1 MTTIAFHGDFAT
13 PVMLAEDIGQG
24 VPIDLWADT
33 TRLTP
38 YRLLDRFRSVALVG
52 YSRGGALIADLS
64 VECDNIRCAVLYES
78 PLGMY
83 GRVGGS
89 FPVMIIW
96 NDRGRYERRKA
107 QQMEE
112 AWQANGR
119 SVTHLWG
126 RGRHIRIDR
135 SMSPPIRHGWDR
147 SLNPQIA
154 EFLRTHNAQQPN
166 DARSDK
172 RLSHHATGT

>member
-13 PVMLAEDIGQG
+13 PAMLADDIGPG
-24 VPIDLWADT
+24 LTIDWLVETKSCVHDSF
-33 TRLTP
+33 LKN
-38 YRLLDRFRSVALVG
+38 FRSISLIG
-52 YSRGGALIADLS
+52 YSRGGGLIADLS
-64 VECDNIRCAVLYES
+64 CMLMNIRCAVLYES

-89 FPVMIIW
+89 FPVLIIW

-112 AWQANGR
+112 AWAAHGR

-126 RGRHIRIDR
+126 RGRHVRVDR
-135 SMSPPIRHGWDR
+135 SMSPPIRHGWDQ

-154 EFLRTHNAQQPN
+154 EFLRSHNAPRQSSL
-166 DARSDK
+166 A
-172 RLSHHATGT
+172 